1 MMLRHFINALL
12 VAAAS
17 ASLWSCAGE
26 DLDSGTTGEGN
37 VTLTFSSARTGSRA
51 ADDANNEDAINS
63 LHIFLYPTS
72 ATDDTPATV
81 FQAFTGLTAKQR
93 TTVKMSVELDDMAA
107 LIGHDLTTA
116 GTCRMVAVANLP
128 AGVSLNANATVNEL
142 RAQTVTANFGT
153 QKVQTG
159 FVMIGDTNETDR
171 AGNTAVTFTPDGKG
185 SGTGSGNVM
194 LVRAAARISLALSV
208 PEQIVMPEGS
218 ANAGTWTPVP
228 DGMQVLLNN
237 GVSRSAIDPSRVSIT
252 LADGDYFRIG
262 TSADADRRY
271 GFTNSEGMVGGS
283 AYPWKMTVPF
293 YSYPNSWQKIATEQ
307 HRTSMTLIV
316 PFRKNQ
322 ETEYQTCYYSVPI
335 VKDPD
340 AGSNTYSLRRNTA
353 YQVNINL
360 DMLGS
365 FSPQEPLPVEASY
378 QAVDWAE
385 APTTADIKDYRYL
398 VVNQKEYVVD
408 NQPSISIPFYTSHTV
423 EISDITMSYK
433 RFNAV
438 SRGNGEVVDIK
449 VTKAQNKLSGEKNTD
464 NDNDSIFSYRLDK
477 DATGNNVLVIE
488 HKLVPWTPRQSNGD
502 EIRENQAY
510 SSVSA
515 AQTALNA
522 AAYYTPTTG
531 TAYSPYTFSVTIKHK
546 DQTDPNTP
554 WQETLTITQYPG
566 MWILAD
572 RNNGGSGN
580 GSVDGRTFLNY
591 GPYMTWSYD
600 REQTGGPLW
609 KPEYTYVWNSNQINA
624 TNDWTGNLGGLHGL
638 TGENKNPNMYV
649 ITINTLSSDTK
660 YIIDDPR
667 TLFSENNLDAEGAL
681 PNSTS
686 NGNPA
691 PNSIDDYTQTG
702 NGNNLWRRA
711 GWCAKAPALYPTGGP
726 NRSLTYYYPTNESE
740 TNKMVVAPKIRIASS
755 YGVCTTGR
763 SRTEARRRC
772 ATYQEQGRPAG
783 RWRIP
788 TLGEMQFI
796 VNLSQTNR
804 IPTLFTKGAHYYCA
818 QGQVNIPYSN
828 GEVTLTTTTGLK
840 EMTVRCVYDEWYWEK
855 QTDYTITPTTG
866 YRLGDMPKQNPEEGI
881 K

>member
-51 ADDANNEDAINS
+51 AADANNEDAINS

-107 LIGHDLTTA
+107 LIGHDLTTV

-171 AGNTAVTFTPDGKG
+171 AGNTAVTFSPDGKG

-335 VKDPD
+335 VEDPD

-385 APTTADIKDYRYL
+385 APTTADIKGYRYL

-408 NQPSISIPFYTSHTV
+408 NQPSISIPFYTSHPV
-423 EISDITMSYK
+423 EISNITMSYK

-438 SRGNGEVVDIK
+438 DGGNGEVVDIT
-449 VTKAQNKLSGEKNTD
+449 VTKEQNHESWVKRPSNQT
-464 NDNDSIFSYRLDK
+464 DSIFSYRLDK
-477 DATGNNVLVIE
+477 DATGKNVLVIE

-572 RNNGGSGN
+572 QNSYFPSTEASGSNVYVNGGKKNSL
-580 GSVDGRTFLNY
+580 GSVF
-591 GPYMTWSYD
+591 
-600 REQTGGPLW
+600 E
-609 KPEYTYVWNSNQINA
+609 
-624 TNDWTGNLGGLHGL
+624 L
-638 TGENKNPNMYV
+638 TGKNSNPNMYV
-649 ITINTLSSDTK
+649 ITVNTLDSDQKNYT
-660 YIIDDPR
+660 IDDPR
-667 TLFSENNLDAEGAL
+667 YLFIDNLNSADYNINDLPTPTTNGAAA
-681 PNSTS
+681 TS
-686 NGNPA
+686 GR
-691 PNSIDDYTQTG
+691 Q
-702 NGNNLWRRA
+702 
-711 GWCAKAPALYPTGGP
+711 GWCNQAIALYPQNSTTQ
-726 NRSLTYYYPTNESE
+726 RTLTYYYPTNESDLFAY
-740 TNKMVVAPKIRIASS
+740 VIAPKIRVASS
-755 YGVCTTGR
+755 YGKTKKL
-763 SRTEARRRC
+763 SRTNARRRC
-772 ATYQEQGRPAG
+772 ATYQEDKYPAG
-783 RWRIP
+783 RWRVP
-788 TLGEMQFI
+788 TLGEMQYI
-796 VNLSQTNR
+796 VNLSNTGK
-804 IPTLFTKGAHYYCA
+804 IPVLFSNNTTYLSA
-818 QGQVNIPYSN
+818 QGWVDIPKASTS
-828 GEVTLTTTTGLK
+828 GVTLEAYNSTSDWLG
-840 EMTVRCVYDEWYWEK
+840 ESEHVRCVYDEWYWEK

>member
-81 FQAFTGLTAKQR
+81 FQAFTGLNGKQQ

-128 AGVSLNANATVNEL
+128 ADVTLPADATVNQL

-194 LVRAAARISLALSV
+194 LVRAAARISLPLSV
-208 PEQIVMPEGS
+208 PDKIEIPEGS

-228 DGMQVLLNN
+228 GGMQVLLNN

-293 YSYPNSWQKIATEQ
+293 YTYPNSWQKIATEQ

-365 FSPQEPLPVEASY
+365 FSPQEPLEVEASY

-398 VVNQKEYVVD
+398 VVNQKAYVVD
-408 NQPSISIPFYTSHTV
+408 NQPSISIPFYTSHPV
-423 EISDITMSYK
+423 EISSITMSYK
-433 RFNAV
+433 RFNMVNNSAGYGTGRV
-438 SRGNGEVVDIK
+438 YDLT
-449 VTKAQNKLSGEKNTD
+449 VTKEMNHRSGLNNTA
-464 NDNDSIFSYRLDK
+464 NNNDSIFSYTLKK
-477 DATGNNVLVIE
+477 DVTGKNVLVID
-488 HKLVPWTPRQSNGD
+488 HPLVAWAPRRSDG
-502 EIRENQAY
+502 
-510 SSVSA
+510 SVVNESGYTSETNM
-515 AQTALNA
+515 QTAVNSIN
-522 AAYYTPTTG
+522 YYVPTTG
-531 TAYSPYTFSVTIKHK
+531 TAYSPYTFTVTIKHS
-546 DQTDPNTP
+546 DQDDGSP
-554 WQETLTITQYPG
+554 WEETLTITQYPG
-566 MWILAD
+566 MWIQAD
-572 RNNGGSGN
+572 RNPYAGN
-580 GSVDGRTFLNY
+580 GANPNT
-591 GPYMTWSYD
+591 GP
-600 REQTGGPLW
+600 GN
-609 KPEYTYVWNSNQINA
+609 VWVNNWQNGSS
-624 TNDWTGNLGGLHGL
+624 GSSNLGNVNGISS
-638 TGENKNPNMYV
+638 NANNRNPNMYV
-649 ITINTLSSDTK
+649 ITVNTLDTLQLK
-660 YIIDDPR
+660 YTIDDPR
-667 TLFSENNLDAEGAL
+667 TLFTQNHLSGNGSLDTPTTDDTAA
-681 PNSTS
+681 PTYNRRNSTT
-686 NGNPA
+686 
-691 PNSIDDYTQTG
+691 D
-702 NGNNLWRRA
+702 
-711 GWCAKAPALYPTGGP
+711 WCRTATPLYPAGSP
-726 NRSLTYYYPTNESE
+726 NRTLLYYYPTNES
-740 TNKMVVAPKIRIASS
+740 TQNQWVIAPKIRIASS
-755 YGVCTTGR
+755 YGVVNTQNRQTL
-763 SRTEARRRC
+763 RRRC
-772 ATYQEQGRPAG
+772 ATYQEANCPAG
-783 RWRIP
+783 RWRVP
-788 TLGEMQFI
+788 TLGEMEFI
-796 VNLSQTNR
+796 VNLSRTGK
-804 IPTLFTKGAHYYCA
+804 IPELLTAGGTYLSA
-818 QGQVNIPYSN
+818 QGWVEIPDASSTN
-828 GEVTLTTTTGLK
+828 VTLSVNGSGNAN
-840 EMTVRCVYDEWYWEK
+840 VRCVYDEWYWEK
-855 QTDYTITPTTG
+855 QTDYTITSTTG

>member
-26 DLDSGTTGEGN
+26 DLDSGKPGAGEGN
-37 VTLTFSSARTGSRA
+37 ITLTFSSARTGSRA
-51 ADDANNEDAINS
+51 TADDTNNEDAINS
-63 LHIFLYPTS
+63 LHVFLYANGAP
-72 ATDDTPATV
+72 DDVPALV
-81 FQAFTGLTAKQR
+81 SQAFTGLGAKQQ

-128 AGVSLNANATVNEL
+128 AGVTLPADATVNQL
-142 RAQTVTANFGT
+142 RAQAVTASFGT
-153 QKVQTG
+153 EKVQTG
-159 FVMIGDTNETDR
+159 FVMIGDTSEADR
-171 AGNTAVTFTPDGKG
+171 TGNTAITFTPDGKG

-208 PEQIVMPEGS
+208 PEEIVVTEGP
-218 ANAGTWTPVP
+218 NAGTWHPVA
-228 DGMQVLLNN
+228 DGMQVLLTN
-237 GVSRSAIDPSRVSIT
+237 GVSRAAIDPSRVSVT
-252 LADGDYFRIG
+252 LEDGDYFRIG
-262 TSADADRRY
+262 TSADANRRY

-283 AYPWKMTVPF
+283 AYPWKMPVPF
-293 YSYPNSWQKIATEQ
+293 YTYPNRWEKIATEQ

-316 PFRKNQ
+316 PFQKDE
-322 ETEYQTCYYSVPI
+322 ETNYQTCYYSVPV

-340 AGSNTYSLRRNTA
+340 GESNSYSLKRNTA
-353 YQVNINL
+353 YQVNLSIN
-360 DMLGS
+360 MLGS
-365 FSPQEPLPVEASY
+365 FSPQEPLDVEASY

-385 APTTADIKDYRYL
+385 VPTDVNIKDYRYL
-398 VVNQKEYVVD
+398 VVNQNNYVVD
-408 NQPSISIPFYTSHTV
+408 NQPSISIPFYTSHPV
-423 EISDITMSYK
+423 EISNITMSYK

-438 SRGNGEVVDIK
+438 RGGNGEVVDII
-449 VTKAQNKLSGEKNTD
+449 VTQDQNHQSGLRNTA
-464 NDNDSIFSYRLDK
+464 NQNDSIFSYRLDK
-477 DATGNNVLVIE
+477 DATGKNVLVID
-488 HKLVPWTPRQSNGD
+488 HKLVPWTPRRSNGD
-502 EIRENQAY
+502 AISENQAY
-510 SSVSA
+510 SSVSN
-515 AQTALNA
+515 AQSNLNA
-522 AAYYTPTTG
+522 AVYYTPTTG
-531 TAYSPYTFSVTIKHK
+531 TAYSPYTFTVTIRHD
-546 DQTDPNTP
+546 DQTASNTP

-591 GPYMTWSYD
+591 GPYVTWSYND
-600 REQTGGPLW
+600 NNRRWTSTQ
-609 KPEYTYVWNSNQINA
+609 QDA
-624 TNDWTGNLGGLHGL
+624 RNDWTGNLGGLHGL
-638 TGENKNPNMYV
+638 TGDNKNPNMYV

-667 TLFSENNLDAEGAL
+667 TLFSENNLDTDGAL
-681 PNSTS
+681 PNPTF

-702 NGNNLWRRA
+702 NRNPRRTA

-726 NRSLTYYYPTNESE
+726 DRSLTYYYPTNESE

-763 SRTEARRRC
+763 SRTQARRRC

-818 QGQVNIPYSN
+818 QGQVNIPDSN
-828 GEVTLTTTTGLK
+828 GEVTLTTTTGLNN
-840 EMTVRCVYDEWYWEK
+840 MSVRCVYDEWYWEK

-866 YRLGDMPKQNPEEGI
+866 YRLGDMPKNNPEEGTH
-881 K
+881 

>member
-26 DLDSGTTGEGN
+26 DLDSGKPAAGEGN
-37 VTLTFSSARTGSRA
+37 ITLTFSSARTGSRA
-51 ADDANNEDAINS
+51 TADDTNNEDAINS
-63 LHIFLYPTS
+63 LHVFLY
-72 ATDDTPATV
+72 ADGAGDDTPALV
-81 FQAFTGLTAKQR
+81 SQAFPNLTAKQQ

-208 PEQIVMPEGS
+208 PEEIVVTEGP
-218 ANAGTWTPVP
+218 NAGTWRPVA

-293 YSYPNSWQKIATEQ
+293 YTYPNSWQKIATEQ

-438 SRGNGEVVDIK
+438 SGGNGEVVDIK

-477 DATGNNVLVIE
+477 DATGNNVLIID
-488 HKLVPWTPRQSNGD
+488 HKLVPWTPRNNNGGTIS
-502 EIRENQAY
+502 ETQAY
-510 SSVSA
+510 NSVSA
-515 AQTALNA
+515 ATNALNA
-522 AAYYTPTTG
+522 ASYYTPTTG
-531 TAYSPYTFSVTIKHK
+531 TAYSPYTFTVTIKHK

-566 MWILAD
+566 MWIDAD
-572 RNNGGSGN
+572 RNPGGSGN
-580 GSVDGRTFLNY
+580 GSVSGRTYLNY
-591 GPYMTWSYD
+591 GPYVTWS
-600 REQTGGPLW
+600 RRNNR
-609 KPEYTYVWNSNQINA
+609 WNSTQRNA
-624 TNDWTGNLGGLHGL
+624 ENDWTGDLGGLHGL
-638 TGENKNPNMYV
+638 SGDGNTNPNMYV

-667 TLFSENNLDAEGAL
+667 TLFSENNLDADGAL
-681 PNSTS
+681 PTPTS
-686 NGNPA
+686 NGSPA
-691 PNSIDDYTQTG
+691 PNSIDDYTTYYDYWEG
-702 NGNNLWRRA
+702 EYVRTA
-711 GWCAKAPALYPTGGP
+711 GWCAKAPALYPKNGP
-726 NRSLTYYYPTNESE
+726 DRSLTYYYPTNESE
-740 TNKMVVAPKIRIASS
+740 STKMVVAPKIRVASS
-755 YGVCTTGR
+755 YGVCTNGR

-772 ATYQEQGRPAG
+772 ATYQEQNRPAG
-783 RWRIP
+783 RWRVP

-796 VNLSQTNR
+796 VNLSQTNK
-804 IPTLFTKGAHYYCA
+804 IPTLFSKGGNYFSA
-818 QGQVNIPYSN
+818 QGQVHIPEGN
-828 GEVTLTTTTGLK
+828 GEVTLTTNTNTSYR
-840 EMTVRCVYDEWYWEK
+840 MSVRCVYDEWYWEK
-855 QTDYTITPTTG
+855 QTDYTITSTTG